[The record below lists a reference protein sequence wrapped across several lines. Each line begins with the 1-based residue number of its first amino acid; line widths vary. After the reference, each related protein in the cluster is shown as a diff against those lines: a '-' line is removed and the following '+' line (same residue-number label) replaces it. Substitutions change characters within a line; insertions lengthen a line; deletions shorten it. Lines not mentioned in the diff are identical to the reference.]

1 VKRAR
6 FLLIAASVAAMVLL
20 TPSFAQAP
28 TTAAPATPITIGEA
42 LTIQSAA
49 LDELRQ
55 ITIYLPDGYASGTQR
70 YPVLYLIDGGL
81 DQDFLHIAGASQL
94 GSLWGRSSPAI
105 IIGIATRD
113 RRKELTGPTIDPELL
128 RRYPTAGGSTAF
140 RRFIAEDIQ
149 PLVTARYRTNGDTA
163 VLGESL
169 AGLFI
174 IETWLTEPGL
184 FQRYAAISPSL
195 WWDNEAIRQTA
206 ADRLAATDA
215 ARPPIL
221 IATENEGAD
230 HAAIGSRFLAVVQH
244 VDGLCIAPQTYN
256 HANIYHAISPMA
268 LQFLFPPTQA
278 PEPQFGFEVSC
289 SPKS

>member
-1 VKRAR
+1 MKFVLRV
-6 FLLIAASVAAMVLL
+6 LIAASVAAAAVP
-20 TPSFAQAP
+20 TPSRTQDAS
-28 TTAAPATPITIGEA
+28 TATPATPITIGEA
-42 LTIQSAA
+42 LTIQSTA
-49 LDELRQ
+49 LGEQRQ
-55 ITIYLPDGYASGTQR
+55 INIYLPDGYAAGTQR
-70 YPVLYLIDGGL
+70 YPVLYLIDGAL
-81 DQDFLHIAGASQL
+81 DQDFMHIAGASQL

-105 IIGIATRD
+105 IVGIATRD
-113 RRKELTGPTIDPELL
+113 RRKELTGPTRDPELL
-128 RRYPTAGGSTAF
+128 RRYPTAGGSAAF
-140 RRFIAEDIQ
+140 RRFIADDVQ
-149 PLVTARYRTNGDTA
+149 PLINARYRTSGETA

-230 HAAIGSRFLAVVQH
+230 HAAIGARFLVVVQH
-244 VDGLCIAPQTYN
+244 VDGVCIAPQTYN
-256 HANIYHAISPMA
+256 HANIYHAVSPMA
-268 LQFLFPPTQA
+268 LQFLFPPAQA